1 MAIQVLYQVDMGQ
14 GDISDALRVF
24 CEHFEAPESIRDFAI
39 ELAAGACRH
48 RAEIDTLI
56 RRYSEHWRLER
67 MPTVDRNI
75 LRLAVF
81 ELLHR
86 PDIPAKVSINE
97 AVDLGK
103 KFGSEDSGPFINGIL
118 DRIRLHLEEAELGNK
133 VLEVNSASE
142 QGPDDAVDNAQ
153 RVEGSQ

>member
-1 MAIQVLYQVDMGQ
+1 
-14 GDISDALRVF
+14 
-24 CEHFEAPESIRDFAI
+24 
-39 ELAAGACRH
+39 
-48 RAEIDTLI
+48 
-56 RRYSEHWRLER
+56 

-103 KFGSEDSGPFINGIL
+103 KFGSEDSGSFINGIL